1 MKLLRTEPQ
10 TEIEGSFEDL
20 ADMLAVWHAE
30 DTNLYEELFS
40 QISQGD
46 WLPEIPPEMCLHI
59 VQGTGLQL
67 LNDDGTPASHD
78 TAVSLGERAWEKLL
92 QIVELE
98 VEDEF

>member
-1 MKLLRTEPQ
+1 MKLVRAEPQ
-10 TEIEGSFEDL
+10 TEIEGSFDDL
-20 ADMLAVWHAE
+20 AETLAMWHAE
-30 DTNLYEELFS
+30 DVNLYEELFS
-40 QISQGD
+40 QLSHGD

-67 LNDDGTPASHD
+67 LNDDGTPASPD
-78 TAVSLGERAWEKLL
+78 TVVSLGEKAWEKIL

>member
-1 MKLLRTEPQ
+1 MKLIRAEPQ

-20 ADMLAVWHAE
+20 AETLAMWHAE
-30 DTNLYEELFS
+30 DVNLYEELFS
-40 QISQGD
+40 RVSQGD

-67 LNDDGTPASHD
+67 MNDDGTPASHD
-78 TAVSLGERAWEKLL
+78 TVVSLGERAWEKIL